1 MSAIGKSPES
11 SSFSVSWEHWVELA
25 STEHEVVE
33 LAREYLAQ
41 LGPAEIATLPTI
53 CRPRKLVDA
62 GDVSS
67 YALDLV
73 RDGCADEEPSELV
86 HKLAAFFSSASMR
99 LSQLA
104 TRTNDENAGDPEV
117 A

>member
-1 MSAIGKSPES
+1 M
-11 SSFSVSWEHWVELA
+11 
-25 STEHEVVE
+25 
-33 LAREYLAQ
+33 
-41 LGPAEIATLPTI
+41 
-53 CRPRKLVDA
+53 
-62 GDVSS
+62 SS

-73 RDGCADEEPSELV
+73 RDGCADGEPAELV

>member
-1 MSAIGKSPES
+1 MSAIDKSPES
-11 SSFSVSWEHWVELA
+11 SSFSVSWEHSVELA
-25 STEHEVVE
+25 HTEHDVVE

-41 LGPAEIATLPTI
+41 LGPAEIAALPPV

-73 RDGCADEEPSELV
+73 RDGCGDSEPTELV